1 MHRRKS
7 IRIQEIAKKAGVS
20 VGTVDRALHDRGRVA
35 QKTKDAILKIAAE
48 LSYAVP
54 KTIDRKIGIGV
65 LLPDPKTNSYWEKPL
80 EGIVQTAELLNDT
93 GLSIHLQLFDYNN
106 EEDYLKNGHLLLEKE
121 LEGMIIHPKYKEA
134 TFELIREAEQVDMK
148 LAFIN
153 SNITEI
159 SPDYFIGQNIEACGA
174 LVGRLLEVSTREN
187 EDIWII
193 NPYHDERLPISFQ
206 RERAVVNFLTKRGQD
221 RSNLIIIDLPLKSD
235 NPASLFD
242 GKATPK
248 AIYVTNSR
256 VAESYSFIQKIKGY
270 KDKEVVFIGHD
281 LLKDNKALLTS
292 EKIDFLITQDSARQ
306 GREVLENLYKILKSK
321 QHKKIETLLLPSLVT
336 KENI

>member
-7 IRIQEIAKKAGVS
+7 IRIQEIAEKAGVS

-35 QKTKDAILKIAAE
+35 QKTKDVIMKIAAE
-48 LSYAVP
+48 LGYAVP
-54 KTIDRKIGIGV
+54 KTLDRKMAIGV

-80 EGIVQTAELLNDT
+80 EGIVQAADLLNDT
-93 GLSIHLQLFDYNN
+93 GLSIHLQLFDYNS
-106 EEDYLKNGHLLLEKE
+106 ETDYLEKGHLLLNEK
-121 LEGMIIHPKYKEA
+121 LEGMIVHPKYKEA
-134 TFELIREAEQVDMK
+134 TFELIRKAEQEEMK

-159 SPDYFIGQNIEACGA
+159 APDYFIGQNIEACGA
-174 LVGRLLEVSTREN
+174 LVGRLIEISTREK
-187 EDIWII
+187 EDIWVV

-221 RSNLIIIDLPLKSD
+221 RSNIVIIDLPLKD
-235 NPASLFD
+235 EKASSIFE
-242 GKATPK
+242 GKAKPK

-256 VAESYSFIQKIKGY
+256 VAESYALI
-270 KDKEVVFIGHD
+270 KEVQHFDDQDTVFIGHD
-281 LLKDNKALLTS
+281 LLEENKALLKS
-292 EKIDFLITQDSARQ
+292 EKIDFLITQDSVRQ

-321 QHKKIETLLLPSLVT
+321 QHKKIETLLPPSLVT
-336 KENI
+336 KENS